1 MKLWQKI
8 ILLFFSIVLIT
19 FFIKWWMSYEPMEI
33 YVINEGNESIN
44 VSIVLMAMD
53 GREFFNSS
61 FTLASNESRTFSNI
75 TNLAG
80 NYFIKVKAGNL
91 SEERKIKFGKYF
103 ERIEIVIGNE
113 IIIRNERTSVHFL
126 STS

>member
-19 FFIKWWMSYEPMEI
+19 FFIKWWMSYESMEI
-33 YVINEGNESIN
+33 YVMNEGNESIN

-103 ERIEIVIGNE
+103 ERIEIEIGNE

>member
-1 MKLWQKI
+1 
-8 ILLFFSIVLIT
+8 
-19 FFIKWWMSYEPMEI
+19 MEI
-33 YVINEGNESIN
+33 YVMNEGNESIN
-44 VSIVLMAMD
+44 VSIVLTAMD